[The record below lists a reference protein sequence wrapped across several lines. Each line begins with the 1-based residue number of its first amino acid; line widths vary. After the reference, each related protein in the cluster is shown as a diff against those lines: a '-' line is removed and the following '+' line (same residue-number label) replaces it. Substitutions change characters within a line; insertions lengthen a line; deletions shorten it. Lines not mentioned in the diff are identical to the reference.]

1 MQLQTFTPA
10 PAPAVFGTARSS
22 LSRLT
27 RLFALALAAGA
38 TLLPSV
44 HAAESRQAL
53 VIGNS
58 RYAQMPLDN
67 PANDAQAM
75 AKVLQRA
82 GFQVDLQLDVDQRR
96 MDAAIRNFGDRLK
109 GDSIGLFYFAGHGVQ
124 VKGRNFLL
132 PVGQAIQREDE
143 VPFKAVDA
151 QQVLD
156 KMAAAKNRV
165 NIVVLDACRD
175 NPFATASRSA
185 AANGGLVAMDAPSG
199 SLLAFATAPGGVAS
213 DGKGAN
219 GLYTQHLLTNIER
232 PGLTVEQVFKRTRLG
247 VRLDSRGKQ
256 VPWENTSLEGD
267 FFFIPPVAGSQP
279 VNPALLPPPPSVE
292 HILRTEKAY
301 DLLRQR
307 QLDAAERE
315 FQALAGVSTH
325 PEVALMGREGLAEVA
340 LARGNPQAALQAA
353 NDIIA
358 TSPTRSAA
366 YLIRGRA
373 LAASGQ
379 VAEGGAALK
388 QAAAPQTEADFGWQK
403 AQANVAVGNL
413 ERAQNPQAAVQR
425 YEQALK
431 EDRHSVPALSNLAV
445 ALNQGGQPAR
455 AKALLE
461 RAQALDPQDT
471 MTAALL
477 RQVRDNLAAE
487 QDTTKQKYIDDTVK
501 ALAARMQAGPA
512 KGAPPADDWTSPV
525 MALSVLP
532 FQDRSLESLTGRI
545 GFDSLLQE
553 SLIGELQ
560 ARGFTLVERRLL
572 DKLIAEMNLGASAL
586 ADPDAQTRLGRVLAA
601 RLMVSGVL
609 NSQGAQ
615 LAAALRAIDVET
627 TQLALV
633 RTEMAP
639 TPADPAALAAAM
651 AQQIAATVAQ
661 KYPLKGRVA
670 AVDGG
675 QVIINLGRKHGVKT
689 GQSFNVLM
697 RGDPIEL
704 NGRVLGYKDK
714 RIARL
719 TVTQV
724 DDGLAYASAA
734 DVSGAL
740 EKNQRIIAR
749 LE

>member
-1 MQLQTFTPA
+1 MQLQTLTSPTFRLPA
-10 PAPAVFGTARSS
+10 SLGPLRRRAAWLCVAV
-22 LSRLT
+22 
-27 RLFALALAAGA
+27 LASGAVAAQ
-38 TLLPSV
+38 
-44 HAAESRQAL
+44 AAESRHAL

-96 MDAAIRNFGDRLK
+96 MDAAIRSFGDRLK

-132 PVGQAIQREDE
+132 PVGQPIEREDE
-143 VPFKAVDA
+143 IPFKAVDA

-185 AANGGLVAMDAPSG
+185 AGNGGLVAMDAPSG

-267 FFFIPPVAGSQP
+267 FFFIPPVAGSTP

-301 DLLRQR
+301 ELLRQR

-379 VAEGGAALK
+379 VSEGGAALK
-388 QAAAPQTEADFGWQK
+388 QAAAAQTEADFAWQK
-403 AQANVAVGNL
+403 AQAHVAVGNL

-445 ALNQGGQPAR
+445 ALNQSGQPAR

-487 QDTTKQKYIDDTVK
+487 QDAAKQKYIDDTVK

-553 SLIGELQ
+553 ALIGELQ

-609 NSQGAQ
+609 NSQGPQ

-633 RTEMAP
+633 RTELAP
-639 TPADPAALAAAM
+639 TPADPAALASAM

-670 AVDGG
+670 AVDGE
-675 QVIINLGRKHGVKT
+675 QIIINLGRKHGVKA

-697 RGDPIEL
+697 RGEAIEL
-704 NGRVLGYKDK
+704 NGRVLGYKDR

-740 EKNQRIIAR
+740 EKNQRIVAR

>member
-1 MQLQTFTPA
+1 MRRCATWLC
-10 PAPAVFGTARSS
+10 VVV
-22 LSRLT
+22 
-27 RLFALALAAGA
+27 LAAGGVA
-38 TLLPSV
+38 VPAAQ
-44 HAAESRQAL
+44 AAESRHAL

-58 RYAQMPLDN
+58 RYAQIPLDN

-96 MDAAIRNFGDRLK
+96 MDAAIRSFGDRLK

-132 PVGQAIQREDE
+132 PVGQPIEREDE
-143 VPFKAVDA
+143 IPFKAVDA

-175 NPFATASRSA
+175 NPFATTSRSA
-185 AANGGLVAMDAPSG
+185 AGNGGLVAMDAPSG

-267 FFFIPPVAGSQP
+267 FYFIPPVAGSTP

-315 FQALAGVSTH
+315 FQALAAVTTH

-388 QAAAPQTEADFGWQK
+388 QAAAAQTEADFAWQK
-403 AQANVAVGNL
+403 AQAHVAVGNL

-445 ALNQGGQPAR
+445 ALNQSGQPAR

-487 QDTTKQKYIDDTVK
+487 QDAAKQKYIDDTVK

-525 MALSVLP
+525 MAVSVLP

-553 SLIGELQ
+553 ALIGELQ

-609 NSQGAQ
+609 NSQGTQ

-639 TPADPAALAAAM
+639 TPADPAALAGAM

-670 AVDGG
+670 AVDGE
-675 QVIINLGRKHGVKT
+675 QVIINLGRKHGVKA

-697 RGDPIEL
+697 RGEAIEL

-740 EKNQRIIAR
+740 EKNQRIVAR

>member
-1 MQLQTFTPA
+1 MQL
-10 PAPAVFGTARSS
+10 RS
-22 LSRLT
+22 LT
-27 RLFALALAAGA
+27 RTAWLARWTLVVGAALVAAA
-38 TLLPSV
+38 V
-44 HAAESRQAL
+44 QAAETRQAL

-58 RYAQMPLDN
+58 RYAHIPLDN

-75 AKVLQRA
+75 AKALQRA
-82 GFQVDLQLDVDQRR
+82 GFQVDLKLDADQRQ
-96 MDAAIRNFGDRLK
+96 MEAAIRSFGDRLR
-109 GDSIGLFYFAGHGVQ
+109 GDTVGLFYFAGHGVQ
-124 VKGRNFLL
+124 VKGRNYLL
-132 PVGQAIQREDE
+132 PVGSRVEREDE

-156 KMAAAKNRV
+156 KMESAKNRI

-175 NPFATASRSA
+175 NPFAKASRSA
-185 AANGGLVAMDAPSG
+185 AGNGGLSQMDAPSG
-199 SLLAFATAPGGVAS
+199 SLIAFATAPGSVAS

-219 GLYTQHLLTNIER
+219 GLYTQHLLTNLER
-232 PGLTVEQVFKRTRLG
+232 PGLPVEQVFKRTRLG
-247 VRLDSRGKQ
+247 VRLDSRGQQ

-267 FFFIPPVAGSQP
+267 FYFHPPVPGSTP

-301 DLLRQR
+301 DLLRQKKI
-307 QLDAAERE
+307 DAAEQE
-315 FQALAGVSTH
+315 FKALAAVTSH
-325 PEVALMGREGLAEVA
+325 PEVALMGREGLAEVQ
-340 LARGNPQAALQAA
+340 LARGNPQAALTAA
-353 NDIIA
+353 NAIIA
-358 TSPTRSAA
+358 SAPARSAA

-373 LAASGQ
+373 LTASGQ
-379 VAEGGAALK
+379 AAEAGAALK
-388 QAAAPQTEADFGWQK
+388 QAAAPQTEADFSWQK
-403 AQANVAVGNL
+403 SQALVAVGNL
-413 ERAQNPQAAVQR
+413 ERAQDPQAAVQR

-431 EDRHSVPALSNLAV
+431 ADRHSVPALSNLAV
-445 ALNQGGQPAR
+445 ALDQGGQPGR

-487 QDTTKQKYIDDTVK
+487 QDSAKQKYIDDTVK
-501 ALAARMQAGPA
+501 ELAARLQAPPT

-532 FQDRSLESLTGRI
+532 FQDRTLESLTGRI

-553 SLIGELQ
+553 ALIGELQ

-572 DKLIAEMNLGASAL
+572 DKLIAEMNLGSSAL

-609 NSQGAQ
+609 NTQGSQ
-615 LAAALRAIDVET
+615 LAAALRAVDVET

-633 RTEMAP
+633 RTESVAS
-639 TPADPAALAAAM
+639 PADPAALAAAM

-670 AVDGG
+670 AVDGE

-689 GQSFNVLM
+689 GQSFNVLT
-697 RGDPIEL
+697 RGEAIEL
-704 NGRVLGYKDK
+704 NGRVLGYKDQ
-714 RIARL
+714 RVARL

-724 DDGLAYASAA
+724 DDGLAYASPS
-734 DVSGAL
+734 DVRGAL
-740 EKNQRIIAR
+740 EKNQRIVAR

>member
-1 MQLQTFTPA
+1 MQLRSISRATRPVVSPA
-10 PAPAVFGTARSS
+10 LLR
-22 LSRLT
+22 R
-27 RLFALALAAGA
+27 LALLVGASLLAVAAQ
-38 TLLPSV
+38 
-44 HAAESRQAL
+44 AAELRQAL

-58 RYAQMPLDN
+58 RYAQIPLDN
-67 PANDAQAM
+67 PAHDAQAM
-75 AKVLQRA
+75 AKALQRA
-82 GFQVDLQLDVDQRR
+82 GFQVDLKLDADQRQ
-96 MDAAIRNFGDRLK
+96 MEAAIRAFGDRLR
-109 GDSIGLFYFAGHGVQ
+109 GDTVGLFYFAGHGVQ
-124 VKGRNFLL
+124 VKGRNYLL
-132 PVGQAIQREDE
+132 PVGSRVEREDE

-156 KMAAAKNRV
+156 KMESAKNRI

-175 NPFATASRSA
+175 NPFAKASRSA
-185 AANGGLVAMDAPSG
+185 AGNGGLSQMDAPSG
-199 SLLAFATAPGGVAS
+199 SLVAFATAPGSVAS

-232 PGLTVEQVFKRTRLG
+232 PGLPVEQVFKRTRLG
-247 VRLDSRGKQ
+247 VRLDSRGQQ

-267 FFFIPPVAGSQP
+267 FYFHPPLAGSMS

-301 DLLRQR
+301 DLLRQKKI
-307 QLDAAERE
+307 DAAEQE
-315 FQALAGVSTH
+315 FKALAAVSSH
-325 PEVALMGREGLAEVA
+325 PEVALMGREGLAEVQ
-340 LARGNPQAALQAA
+340 LARGNPQAALSAA

-358 TSPTRSAA
+358 SAPARSAA

-373 LAASGQ
+373 LTASGNL
-379 VAEGGAALK
+379 AEGGAALK
-388 QAAAPQTEADFGWQK
+388 QAAAPRTEADFSWQK
-403 AQANVAVGNL
+403 SQALVAMGNL
-413 ERAQNPQAAVQR
+413 ERAQDPKAAVQH

-431 EDRHSVPALSNLAV
+431 VERHSVPALSNLAV

-461 RAQALDPQDT
+461 RAQTLDPQDA

-477 RQVRDNLAAE
+477 RQVRDNLASE
-487 QDTTKQKYIDDTVK
+487 QDAAKQKYIDDTVK
-501 ALAARMQAGPA
+501 ELAARLQAPPA

-525 MALSVLP
+525 MAISVLP
-532 FQDRSLESLTGRI
+532 FQDRTLESLTGRI
-545 GFDSLLQE
+545 GFDGLLQE
-553 SLIGELQ
+553 ALIGELQ

-572 DKLIAEMNLGASAL
+572 DKLIAEMNLGSSAL

-609 NSQGAQ
+609 NTQGAQ
-615 LAAALRAIDVET
+615 LAAALRAVDVET

-633 RTEMAP
+633 RTESVAS
-639 TPADPAALAAAM
+639 PADPAALAAAM

-670 AVDGG
+670 AVDGE
-675 QVIINLGRKHGVKT
+675 QVIINLGRKQGVRT

-697 RGDPIEL
+697 RGEAIEL
-704 NGRVLGYKDK
+704 NGRVLGYKDS
-714 RIARL
+714 RVARL

-724 DDGLAYASAA
+724 DEGLAHASAA
-734 DVSGAL
+734 EVRGTI

-749 LE
+749 IE

>member
-1 MQLQTFTPA
+1 
-10 PAPAVFGTARSS
+10 
-22 LSRLT
+22 
-27 RLFALALAAGA
+27 
-38 TLLPSV
+38 
-44 HAAESRQAL
+44 AL

>member
-1 MQLQTFTPA
+1 MQLRDFTSVFRMA
-10 PAPAVFGTARSS
+10 RARCAAVVVLAGW
-22 LSRLT
+22 
-27 RLFALALAAGA
+27 ALLGHALAAE
-38 TLLPSV
+38 TR
-44 HAAESRQAL
+44 HAL

-58 RYAQMPLDN
+58 GYAQVPLDN
-67 PANDAQAM
+67 PANDARAM
-75 AKVLQRA
+75 AQALQRA

-96 MDAAIRNFGDRLK
+96 MDAAIRAFGDRLQR
-109 GDSIGLFYFAGHGVQ
+109 DSVGLFYFAGHGVQ
-124 VKGRNFLL
+124 VQGRNFLL
-132 PVGQAIQREDE
+132 PVGQPIEREDE

-185 AANGGLVAMDAPSG
+185 AGSGGGLVAMDAPSG

-213 DGKGAN
+213 DGRGAH
-219 GLYTQHLLTNIER
+219 GLYTQHLLTNIAR

-247 VRLDSRGKQ
+247 VRLDSRGRQ

-267 FFFIPPVAGSQP
+267 FYFLPPAPGSQP

-315 FQALAGVSTH
+315 FQALAAVTTH

-358 TSPTRSAA
+358 AAPTRSAA

-373 LAASGQ
+373 LTASGQ
-379 VAEGGAALK
+379 LAEGGAALK
-388 QAAAPQTEADFGWQK
+388 QAAAAQTEADFGWQK
-403 AQANVAVGNL
+403 AQAHVAVGNL
-413 ERAQNPQAAVQR
+413 ERAQDPQAAVQR

-431 EDRHSVPALSNLAV
+431 ADRHSVPALSNLAV
-445 ALNQGGQPAR
+445 ALNQSGQPAR
-455 AKALLE
+455 AQALLE
-461 RAQALDPQDT
+461 RAQALDPQDA

-487 QDTTKQKYIDDTVK
+487 QDAAKQKYVDDTVR
-501 ALAARMQAGPA
+501 ALAERLRAGPA
-512 KGAPPADDWTSPV
+512 RGAPPADDWTSPV
-525 MALSVLP
+525 MAISVLP

-545 GFDSLLQE
+545 GLDSLLQE
-553 SLIGELQ
+553 ALIGELQ

-572 DKLIAEMNLGASAL
+572 DKLIAEMNLGSSAL

-633 RTEMAP
+633 RTETAP
-639 TPADPAALAAAM
+639 TPADPAALAGAM

-675 QVIINLGRKHGVKT
+675 QVIINLGSKHGVKA

-697 RGDPIEL
+697 RGEAIEL
-704 NGRVLGYKDK
+704 NGRVLGYKDR

-734 DVSGAL
+734 EVSGPL
-740 EKNQRIIAR
+740 EKNQRIVAR